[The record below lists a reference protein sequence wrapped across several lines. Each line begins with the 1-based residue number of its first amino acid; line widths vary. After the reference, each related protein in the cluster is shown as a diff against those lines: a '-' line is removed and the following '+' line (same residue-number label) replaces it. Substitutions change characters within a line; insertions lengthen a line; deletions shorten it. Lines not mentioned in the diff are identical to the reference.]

1 MTTPSVC
8 DCIAGT
14 MWTSLPRPKSLLALV
29 CLMASILGGNA
40 DTVYAP
46 TNLGAIHQLSSVEA
60 GKAAPVSV
68 RGVVTFTHIP
78 WMFVF
83 VQDDTG
89 GLFCYSSRELLFP
102 KPGTTVEIQGT
113 TDRGEYLPVL
123 QIASIREV
131 GPGNFPVEKAASG
144 AQLWQGN
151 FDCRWVRIEGA
162 VTSTLVSTSPI
173 PSLQLELSVDGQPVQ
188 ALIAGWPTHGAV
200 PRRASR
206 VALTGVATTMADFT
220 KKITG
225 IRILSPEP
233 ALLKPLEESSEFAK
247 KLPKRT
253 IPTIL
258 KDESFDKRP
267 LMRTEGIVTLE
278 DARELY
284 VHDGNAGLRVMAP
297 FGHDLKEGERVDMV
311 VKPEAGTFD
320 HSVEL
325 IHVLSHVSQGLPEP
339 LHLPASDLSD
349 WSHFGRL
356 VEVDGEFL
364 HRAPTSASALLV
376 LKEGETTFEARIRTN
391 ATQAINR
398 LAAGTV
404 VRARGVL
411 RLFRGPS
418 ETQTVARL
426 QVASGDFIKAVSSP
440 PWPLKQTLSVV
451 LTLCAMVAVGLLGLA
466 IAHQRLRRSN
476 DRVAAAE
483 RELKE
488 LNLDLER
495 RIELR
500 TSQLK
505 RLNQQLNNE
514 ILDRQ
519 QAEAAVA
526 DRESRLQDAQAIAH
540 IGSFHWDAISNKVSW
555 SRELFRIYGQSQEG
569 FNATYEAY
577 LSQIHPEDRARVE
590 QAIGTTFQG
599 AQSFTHDYRIVRP
612 GGEVRWVA
620 AVGRALRD
628 NAGNLIGLEGTCQ
641 DVTEA
646 KQSESLKQGQ
656 TEVLEMIA
664 HGAPLHSTLE
674 KLVLTLEKQSPELLC
689 SILLLDEDGLH
700 LRHGAAPSL
709 PDDYN
714 RKINGYAIGPC
725 AGSCGT
731 AAFRRQP
738 VVVEDIEKDPLWEN
752 ARSLALAA
760 GLKAC
765 WSTPIFDGQ
774 DNVLGTF
781 AVYYRQPGHPT
792 EAHRR
797 LLQVSTHTAA
807 ICIARDRAE
816 KLQASLEVRLRHS
829 QKMEAIGTLAGGI
842 AHDFNNILGAIIGY
856 AGLAQL
862 DVDRPQEAREH
873 LAHLQQAAQRAR
885 ELIRLILTFGRRE
898 DLQKQVIDIA
908 PLVQESV
915 RMLRVAMPQNVE
927 IQIRQRDP
935 APRILGDPTQI
946 QQVIMNLANNA
957 AQAIGQAQG
966 TIIMDFG
973 PARTHLK
980 SLSDKGPVECLRLT
994 VTDNGPGIPADIQ
1007 DRIFEP
1013 FFTTKEPGKG
1023 TGLGLA
1029 VVHGIVDAHGGEI
1042 TLQSEIGRGARFI
1055 VDLPAL
1061 KYQLTA
1067 EGNPALS
1074 TPAASPRV
1082 EPAPPVLPPHTE
1094 EHRILLVD
1102 DEQSLLKIGQNLLSR
1117 AGFKVIPF
1125 NDPLSAFQAF
1135 QAAPES
1141 FDLVVTD
1148 HTMGGM
1154 SGVELAARINE
1165 IRPSTPVIICTG
1177 HGTGL
1182 AYEMEKHSGFR
1193 RILHKPVEFQELHTT
1208 VCLALGVSRN
1218 PVASSQA

>member
-1 MTTPSVC
+1 MTRPPVC
-8 DCIAGT
+8 DCINKT
-14 MWTSLPRPKSLLALV
+14 MRLMPRIPKSILAIVCWMASLPGA
-29 CLMASILGGNA
+29 NA
-40 DTVYAP
+40 DPVYVP
-46 TNLGAIHQLSSVEA
+46 TNAAAIHQLSLIQA
-60 GKAAPVSV
+60 GQAANVSV
-68 RGVVTFTHIP
+68 KGVVTFTHVP
-78 WMFVF
+78 WMFLF

-89 GLFCYSSRELLFP
+89 GLFCYSSKQVPLP
-102 KPGTTVEIQGT
+102 KPGTLVEILGT

-123 QIASIREV
+123 QITSVKELGQGSYPAA
-131 GPGNFPVEKAASG
+131 KLASG
-144 AQLWQGN
+144 GQLWHGD
-151 FDCRWVRIEGA
+151 FDCQWVRIEGA
-162 VTSTLVSTSPI
+162 VTASLISTSPI
-173 PSLQLELSVDGQPVQ
+173 PALQLDLSVDGQPVQ
-188 ALIAGWPTHGAV
+188 ALVAGWAERGAV

-206 VALTGVATTMADFT
+206 VAITGVASTLTDFG
-220 KKITG
+220 KKVIG
-225 IRILSPEP
+225 IRILSPE
-233 ALLKPLEESSEFAK
+233 AQLLTPLEESAEFSK
-247 KLPKRT
+247 KLPKRSIQT
-253 IPTIL
+253 L
-258 KDESFDKRP
+258 LEDKSFDKRP
-267 LMRTEGIVTLE
+267 LMRTEGFVTQV

-284 VHDGNAGLRVMAP
+284 VHDGRAGLRITAP
-297 FGHDLKEGERVDMV
+297 FGHELKEGDQVDMV
-311 VKPEAGTFD
+311 VKPEAESFD
-320 HSVEL
+320 RSVEL
-325 IHVLSHVSQGLPEP
+325 IHVLSHVPKQRPEP
-339 LHLPASDLSD
+339 LNLPASSLND
-349 WSHFGRL
+349 WSHFGRI

-376 LKEGETTFEARIRTN
+376 LKDGDTTFEARVRTN
-391 ATQAINR
+391 TTQMINR

-404 VRARGVL
+404 IRARGVL
-411 RLFRGPS
+411 RLYRGPS
-418 ETQTVARL
+418 EKQTVARIL
-426 QVASGDFIKAVSSP
+426 VSSDESIKVVSSP

-451 LTLCAMVAVGLLGLA
+451 LTLCAMVAVGLIGLA

-488 LNLDLER
+488 LNMDLER

-500 TSQLK
+500 TAQLK

-519 QAEAAVA
+519 QAEAALA

-555 SRELFRIYGQSQEG
+555 SRELFRIYGQSPEG

-577 LSQIHPEDRARVE
+577 LSQIHPDDRARVE
-590 QAIGTTFQG
+590 QTIGTTFQG

-612 GGEVRWVA
+612 GGEIRWVA

-674 KLVLTLEKQSPELLC
+674 KLVVNLEKQSPELLC
-689 SILLLDEDGLH
+689 SILLLDDDGQH

-714 RKINGYAIGPC
+714 RKIDGYAIGPC

-731 AAFRRQP
+731 AAFRRQA
-738 VVVEDIEKDPLWEN
+738 VVVENIETDPLWEN
-752 ARSLALAA
+752 ARALALGA
-760 GLKAC
+760 GLKSC

-781 AVYYRQPGHPT
+781 AVYYRQPGLPT

-797 LLQVSTHTAA
+797 LIQAATHTAA

-862 DVDRPQEAREH
+862 DVERPSEAKEH
-873 LAHLQQAAQRAR
+873 LNHLQQAAQRAR

-898 DLQKQVIDIA
+898 DLQRQVIEIT

-915 RMLRVAMPQNVE
+915 RMLRVAMPPNVE
-927 IQIRQRDP
+927 IQIRQRNP

-946 QQVIMNLANNA
+946 QQVLMNLANNA
-957 AQAIGQAQG
+957 AQAIGQNEG
-966 TIIMDFG
+966 CIILDVG

-980 SLSDKGPVECLRLT
+980 SQSDKGPVECLRLT
-994 VTDNGPGIPADIQ
+994 VTDNGPGIPTAIQ
-1007 DRIFEP
+1007 ERIFEP
-1013 FFTTKEPGKG
+1013 FFTTKGPGKG

-1029 VVHGIVDAHGGEI
+1029 VVHGIVDAHGGVI
-1042 TLQSEIGRGARFI
+1042 TLQSEPGRGARFI

-1061 KYQLTA
+1061 KSTPTA
-1067 EGNPALS
+1067 EGGATVTTPSAPSRSASAPTMPPPPAG
-1074 TPAASPRV
+1074 
-1082 EPAPPVLPPHTE
+1082 

-1117 AGFKVIPF
+1117 AGFKVVPF
-1125 NDPLSAFQAF
+1125 NDPISAYQAF
-1135 QAAPES
+1135 QTAPDS
-1141 FDLVVTD
+1141 FDLVITD

-1165 IRPSTPVIICTG
+1165 IRPEMPVIICTG
-1177 HGTGL
+1177 HGAGL
-1182 AYEMEKHSGFR
+1182 ANEMEKHTGFR
-1193 RILHKPVEFQELHTT
+1193 RILHKPVEFEELHAT
-1208 VCLALGVSRN
+1208 VCSALGVSRN
-1218 PVASSQA
+1218 SVASPQA